1 MTVLALRRVSSH
13 VGLETKAAVPVP
25 VVGEALV
32 RITRVALGS
41 PDVAAATTGEF
52 AGTLGQEG
60 VGVVEHLWAGA
71 SLEEL
76 RKWERKR
83 VAISPVLSCGAC
95 ESCRGGMGWH
105 CLMGKAMGRM
115 GRDGVLA
122 QFAAVPLRNLT
133 EIPVGLDD
141 DVAAFAGVVG
151 SVVQLTHAVRVER
164 RTFVTVLGDGV
175 TGLIAA
181 QLLAKSN
188 ASVRLLGRHES
199 RFLLCERWG
208 VKHRHE
214 RDAGRRGDQDVVI
227 DCTGTPGGLEAACKL
242 VRPRGVIVV
251 KGPPTRGVAQHQM
264 ACLDEAAAHE
274 VTVIFSAASNVREG
288 LGVLAARGVD
298 VLALI
303 TRRGKL
309 GDGPAL
315 FDWAGSR
322 EHLAVLVEPE
332 AARGLAA

>member
-1 MTVLALRRVSSH
+1 MLSLRRTDSRVVLDSKSP
-13 VGLETKAAVPVP
+13 VPVP

-41 PDVAAATTGEF
+41 PDAVTTGEQSPF
-52 AGTLGQEG
+52 QGTLGQEG

-71 SLEEL
+71 TGEES

-83 VAISPVLSCGAC
+83 VAISSVLSCGAC
-95 ESCRGGMGWH
+95 EVCRGGMGWH
-105 CLMGKAMGRM
+105 CVMGTAMGRM

-133 EIPVGLDD
+133 EIPSGLDD
-141 DVAAFAGVVG
+141 DRAAFAGVVG
-151 SVVQLTHAVRVER
+151 SVVQMTHAVRVER

-175 TGLIAA
+175 TGLIAG

-208 VKHRHE
+208 IKHRHE
-214 RDAGRRGDQDVVI
+214 RDAGRRGDQDVVV
-227 DCTGTPGGLEAACKL
+227 DCTGMPGGLEMACKL

-251 KGPPTRGVAQHQM
+251 KGPPSRGVRQSRM
-264 ACLDEAAAHE
+264 VCLDAAASHE
-274 VTVIFSAASNVREG
+274 VTVIFSAASNPREG
-288 LGVLAARGVD
+288 LGVLEARGVD

-309 GDGPAL
+309 SDGAAL
-315 FDWAGSR
+315 LDWAGSR

>member
-1 MTVLALRRVSSH
+1 MLALRRVSSR
-13 VGLETKAAVPVP
+13 VGLETRAAVPVP
-25 VVGEALV
+25 AVGEALV

-41 PDVAAATTGEF
+41 PDVATATSGEF
-52 AGTLGQEG
+52 DGTLGQEG
-60 VGVVEHLWAGA
+60 VGVVERLWDGA
-71 SLEEL
+71 SDEEM
-76 RKWERKR
+76 RRWEHKR

-95 ESCRGGMGWH
+95 ETCRGGMGWH
-105 CLMGKAMGRM
+105 CLVGKAMGRM

-122 QFAAVPLRNLT
+122 QFAAVPVRNLA
-133 EIPVGLDD
+133 EIPAGLDD
-141 DVAAFAGVVG
+141 DVAAMAGVVG

-181 QLLAKSN
+181 QLLARSN

-199 RFLLCERWG
+199 RYLLCERWG

-214 RDAGRRGDQDVVI
+214 REVGRRGDQDVVI
-227 DCTGTPGGLEAACKL
+227 DCTGTPGGLETACRL

-251 KGPPTRGVAQHQM
+251 KGPPARGEHRHRT

-274 VTVIFSAASNVREG
+274 VTVIFSAAANVREG

-315 FDWAGSR
+315 LDWAGSR
-322 EHLAVLVEPE
+322 ENLVVLVEPE
-332 AARGLAA
+332 AARGMAA